1 MVDDGGD
8 RAGTDGTGRS
18 GVARSTPGLEE
29 RIKRLPLAGIF
40 GSAAVILVV
49 GLLLGLA
56 AGYKIEQTRVKND
69 VRAANARASKSAAT
83 QPQGQPRNASVQ
95 FRGKVASASA
105 NGFNLTV
112 GGATKQLLTDQAT
125 IVVKTTPGTPTDIA
139 AGVRVVWKSKK
150 GQPTQ
155 ADEVIV
161 LPANAKTGTVVVS
174 ATANSMT
181 LKSSPNNVT
190 VSTNGATVEKV
201 TTAKATDIATGAK
214 VVVQARQTN
223 VLEVIV
229 LSNTSKLVL

>member
-8 RAGTDGTGRS
+8 SASTDGTG
-18 GVARSTPGLEE
+18 GDVVARSTPGLEE
-29 RIKRLPLAGIF
+29 RIKRLPLAWIL

-56 AGYKIEQTRVKND
+56 AGYKIEQTRAKND
-69 VRAANARASKSAAT
+69 VRAANLRASKSAAT
-83 QPQGQPRNASVQ
+83 QPQGQPPNVQ
-95 FRGKVASASA
+95 FRGKVATASA

-139 AGVRVVWKSKK
+139 AGMRVVWKPKK
-150 GQPTQ
+150 GQRTQ

-161 LPANAKTGTVVVS
+161 LPANAKTGVVVVS

-181 LKSSPNNVT
+181 LKSSLNNRT

-201 TTAKATDIATGAK
+201 TTAKATDIATGVK
-214 VVVQARQTN
+214 VVVQARQTS
-223 VLEVIV
+223 VLYVIV
-229 LSNTSKLVL
+229 LSNTSKLVP